1 MICKNCNNEVDDN
14 LKFCNHCGKEMELT
28 FALKENNP
36 FRNYK
41 REIDD
46 INFNQTYDGKNV
58 AKKQWLSPEIASNLR
73 SVLHEIC
80 NVTKVIGKEI
90 VAVGKKIIDY
100 ILEALRY
107 FPNTGAGV
115 VIIALLHGIV
125 NAIPFLGGLLQSL
138 LLPIDIA
145 IVGGS
150 FIKDLM
156 GTDLFS
162 KILGQISSLFLKTIP
177 LF

>member
-1 MICKNCNNEVDDN
+1 
-14 LKFCNHCGKEMELT
+14 MELT

-80 NVTKVIGKEI
+80 SVTKVIGKEI
-90 VAVGKKIIDY
+90 VDVGKKIIDY

-125 NAIPFLGGLLQSL
+125 NAIPFLGGLLQPL
-138 LLPIDIA
+138 LLPIDIV